1 MHALILA
8 GGEGSRL
15 RADGVATPK
24 AFVEIG
30 GRPLVFRLAETL
42 RSLGCVS
49 ITAAVRRRVLD
60 EAAALARD
68 ARGAG
73 LHVVPCD
80 TPSSL
85 HTLARGLESVP
96 PGPVLCTM
104 VDTVMRAG
112 DWQHLFRRGD
122 SLLQHGADACVAV
135 TSYVDDEKPLWV
147 TRRSDGMVRSFEAEP
162 VLPALV
168 TGGVYFLSSGI
179 RDLAPRVVSLGV
191 KRMRGFLA
199 WLVEHGYQVA
209 TADVE
214 RIVDLDRGRDLA
226 QAVTWLGEIGP
237 TLPEP
242 SA

>member
-30 GRPLVFRLAETL
+30 GRPLVFRLVETL
-42 RSLGCVS
+42 RGLGCAS
-49 ITAAVRRRVLD
+49 ITAVIRRSVL
-60 EAAALARD
+60 AQAGGLAQGALE
-68 ARGAG
+68 AG
-73 LHVVPCD
+73 LNVIPCD

-85 HTLARGLESVP
+85 HTLARGLEAVP
-96 PGPVLCTM
+96 PGPILCTM
-104 VDTVMRAG
+104 VDTVMREG
-112 DWQHLFRRGD
+112 DWQHLFDRADRQ
-122 SLLQHGADACVAV
+122 LQDGADACVAV
-135 TSYVDDEKPLWV
+135 TSFVDDEKPLWV
-147 TRRSDGMVRSFEAEP
+147 TRRSDGLVRSFGAER
-162 VLPALV
+162 VTPALV

-191 KRMRGFLA
+191 ERMRGFLG
-199 WLVEHGYQVA
+199 WLVEHGYRVA

-226 QAVTWLGEIGP
+226 QAVTWLGGI
-237 TLPEP
+237 
-242 SA
+242 A

>member
-42 RSLGCVS
+42 RTLGCAS
-49 ITAAVRRRVLD
+49 ITAVIRRSVLD
-60 EAAALARD
+60 EVTALAGD
-68 ARGAG
+68 GLGAG
-73 LHVVPCD
+73 LNVVPCD

-85 HTLARGLESVP
+85 HTLARGLEAVP
-96 PGPVLCTM
+96 PGPILCTM
-104 VDTVMRAG
+104 VDTVMRVE
-112 DWQHLFRRGD
+112 DWQHLFDRADR
-122 SLLQHGADACVAV
+122 LLQEGADACIAV
-135 TSYVDDEKPLWV
+135 TPFVDDEKPLWV
-147 TRRSDGMVRSFEAEP
+147 TRGSDGMVRSFEAEP
-162 VLPALV
+162 VTPALV

-191 KRMRGFLA
+191 GRMRGFLR
-199 WLVEHGYQVA
+199 WLVEHGYHVA

-226 QAVTWLGEIGP
+226 QAVTWLGGIGP
-237 TLPEP
+237 ALSEP
-242 SA
+242 IA